1 LNLAGADEVV
11 TAIALYGVDLKGGF
25 ARWVGALG
33 WCVGLVRWVG
43 ALGWRVGLD
52 VPGSIG
58 LDVGS
63 VGCIRD
69 PWQFSSTLQH
79 LSNNF
84 NQVLNTI
91 NTTTTFW
98 RLRPA
103 TALEDLADPL
113 TEWVGCSRSGVVVL
127 VAAVGCSGWVEPV
140 KTTRAKR
147 VRGVSPRR
155 RKQHFHNVR
164 KRRSTC

>member
-91 NTTTTFW
+91 PQPHSGDFGPQRPW
-98 RLRPA
+98 RISQIHLQ
-103 TALEDLADPL
+103 
-113 TEWVGCSRSGVVVL
+113 
-127 VAAVGCSGWVEPV
+127 SGWAVADREL
-140 KTTRAKR
+140 
-147 VRGVSPRR
+147 
-155 RKQHFHNVR
+155 
-164 KRRSTC
+164 